1 MRPRCRTNEYV
12 NCNLCQFSPSVAN
25 SVTSYF
31 YHFTSLIFILSL
43 LQVEVVSSRNIKWLK
58 NLQLTLKWR
67 VFSYDREDLPFNKS
81 ISIWMMPSL
90 ANTVAHS
97 SSNDTVP
104 IKITTSRTRSSSATP
119 VTRRYDWIS
128 HEKVDSKKEITTAC
142 KQDVFHEIKLIKV
155 KLVCHLGSQG
165 FQKQREGL
173 KRAAEILWAKR
184 SDIISV
190 LIITIT
196 VS

>member
-25 SVTSYF
+25 SVTSFF

-90 ANTVAHS
+90 ANTVTHS

-119 VTRRYDWIS
+119 VTRRYFTW
-128 HEKVDSKKEITTAC
+128 VDSKKEINTAR
-142 KQDVFHEIKLIKV
+142 KQDVFNEIKLIKV

-173 KRAAEILWAKR
+173 KKAAEILWAKR